1 MELPVYDT
9 GDSAFDHIC
18 VLAHRIS
25 DVTNAESWVALTKM
39 VQTMKFAIEVYE
51 WEMAR
56 PRDPTAKRQRF
67 NRSKAHQH
75 LLKLMDSLDSRWKE
89 KRNTELKLI
98 QDFQMFEST
107 FVLGLRLYQ
116 ACRHFSPHILLIFS
130 MEPSSIK
137 SIGDFGENSWMQ
149 VQHAIA
155 HPNLYNSGFGTYKDG
170 CTLAQPHIAIVQEE
184 IIPVLHQ
191 LQDNLT
197 ITFMDRVNGLDTIKD
212 QNWWR
217 TIRIGSLSLGTL
229 DDFDST

>member
-1 MELPVYDT
+1 MLSGWRCLYMVR
-9 GDSAFDHIC
+9 GDSAFDRIC

-56 PRDPTAKRQRF
+56 PRDPTAKRQ
-67 NRSKAHQH
+67 
-75 LLKLMDSLDSRWKE
+75 SLDPRWKE

-170 CTLAQPHIAIVQEE
+170 CTLA
-184 IIPVLHQ
+184 
-191 LQDNLT
+191 
-197 ITFMDRVNGLDTIKD
+197 
-212 QNWWR
+212 
-217 TIRIGSLSLGTL
+217 
-229 DDFDST
+229 